1 MITCLSITAILQPY
15 LYSYSS
21 SLNGFP
27 YWYTIWLITQMII
40 IIRITVFLSITIII
54 LGTHHF
60 AKDIENNKYSR
71 VTNKQ
76 GKENNH
82 ATGLKLD
89 DFLDQSHIITL
100 QQNLSYKS
108 QLSRSEY
115 PNSFE
120 SSSWYSP
127 PKRYPELC
135 SCTRQNPKC
144 HEKWYFEYV
153 DHSLDA
159 HMRLIIQPDLNA
171 CFVSL

>member
-1 MITCLSITAILQPY
+1 
-15 LYSYSS
+15 
-21 SLNGFP
+21 
-27 YWYTIWLITQMII
+27 MII

-108 QLSRSEY
+108 HLSQSEY

-120 SSSWYSP
+120 SSS
-127 PKRYPELC
+127 
-135 SCTRQNPKC
+135 
-144 HEKWYFEYV
+144 
-153 DHSLDA
+153 
-159 HMRLIIQPDLNA
+159 
-171 CFVSL
+171 